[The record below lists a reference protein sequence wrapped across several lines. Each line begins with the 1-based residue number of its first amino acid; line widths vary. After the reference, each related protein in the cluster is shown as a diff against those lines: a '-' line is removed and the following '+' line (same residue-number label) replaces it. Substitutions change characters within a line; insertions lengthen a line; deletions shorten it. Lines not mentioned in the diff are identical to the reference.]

1 MFTSLNEFGPLVLRL
16 SLAAIFLYH
25 GYGKLFGQPGPKGF
39 AAWLASI
46 HVPLPTLMAWVVAL
60 VEFGG
65 GVALLF
71 GVFTRLIAL
80 LLVVD
85 MLVAIITVH
94 WSKGFAASKGGV
106 EFPLSVL
113 AGSLALVFSG
123 AGAFALGSFGL
134 PL

>member
-1 MFTSLNEFGPLVLRL
+1 MFASLNEFGPLVLRL

-25 GYGKLFGQPGPKGF
+25 GYGKLFGQPGLKGF
-39 AAWLASI
+39 AAWLASLR
-46 HVPLPTLMAWVVAL
+46 VPLPMLMAWAVAL

-65 GVALLF
+65 GVALAF
-71 GVFTRLIAL
+71 GLFTRVVAL

-85 MLVAIITVH
+85 MLVAILTVH
-94 WSKGFAASKGGV
+94 LPKGFSASQGGI
-106 EFPLSVL
+106 EFPLSVM